1 MTATAEAPVTPPP
14 IRDERVGRKSTLARL
29 LARPEA
35 GAVAGAIVIYVF
47 FFIVAPPFR
56 NASSFASV
64 LYVTST
70 YGLMVTPIAL
80 LMIGGEFDLSA
91 GVAVTSSALCA
102 SLFSYEFTTN
112 AWVGVLVALALSLL
126 IGFLNGWIVVK
137 TGIPSFL
144 VTLGTFFV
152 LQGLNIALTQ
162 TITNQVASPDISTL
176 QGFSSARVVFSG
188 SFTVGGVNIRTSVI
202 YWLVFVAIATWIL
215 LRTRI
220 GNWIFSAG
228 GSPVSARA
236 VGVPVG
242 RVKIGL
248 FMAVGL
254 MAWFT
259 GMHTLFLFNTIQTS
273 QGVGNEFVY
282 IIAAVVGGCL
292 LTGGYGSAV
301 GAAIGALIFGMVNQG
316 IVYAGWNPD
325 WFQTFVGLLLLGA
338 ILLNTFIR
346 RRAEAAAGLLHRTP
360 RPVSTAP
367 RTPPQSAR
375 ATATAACRWSG
386 WSTPGN
392 ATAR

>member
-1 MTATAEAPVTPPP
+1 MAQITQPAPVTPPP
-14 IRDERVGRKSTLARL
+14 TRDERIGRKSTLARL

-35 GAVAGAIVIYVF
+35 GALAGAIVIYLF
-47 FFIVAPPFR
+47 FFIIAPPFR
-56 NASSFASV
+56 NASSFSTT

-70 YGLMVTPIAL
+70 YGLMAAPVAL

-102 SLFSYEFTTN
+102 SLFSFEFTTN
-112 AWVGVLVALALSLL
+112 IWVGVLVALALSLL
-126 IGFLNGWIVVK
+126 IGFINGWIVVK

-144 VTLGTFFV
+144 VTLGTFFM
-152 LQGLNIALTQ
+152 LQGLNLALTQ

-176 QGFSSARVVFSG
+176 QGFSSAQKVFAS
-188 SFTVGGVNIRTSVI
+188 SFTIGGVNVRITVI
-202 YWLVFVAIATWIL
+202 YWIVFTAIATWIL
-215 LRTRI
+215 LRTHV
-220 GNWIFSAG
+220 GNWIFSVG
-228 GSPVSARA
+228 GSAPSARA
-236 VGVPVG
+236 VGVPVA

-259 GMHTLFLFNTIQTS
+259 GMHTLFQFNTIQS
-273 QGVGNEFVY
+273 GQGVGNEFVY

-325 WFQTFVGLLLLGA
+325 WFKFFLGGMLLFA
-338 ILLNTFIR
+338 VIANNAFR
-346 RRAEAAAGLLHRTP
+346 NYAAKR
-360 RPVSTAP
+360 
-367 RTPPQSAR
+367 
-375 ATATAACRWSG
+375 
-386 WSTPGN
+386 
-392 ATAR
+392 

>member
-1 MTATAEAPVTPPP
+1 MAQTAEAPVTPPP

-35 GAVAGAIVIYVF
+35 GAIAGAIVIYIF
-47 FFIVAPPFR
+47 FFAIAPSFR
-56 NASSFASV
+56 NASSFSTT

-70 YGLMVTPIAL
+70 YGLMATPVAL

-91 GVAVTSSALCA
+91 GVAVTSAALTA

-112 AWVGVLVALALSLL
+112 VWVGIAVALAEALL

-144 VTLGTFFV
+144 VTLGTFFM
-152 LQGLNIALTQ
+152 LQGIDLALTQ
-162 TITNQVASPDISTL
+162 TITNQVSSPDISTL
-176 QGFSSARVVFSG
+176 QGFNSAREVFSG
-188 SFTVGGVNIRTSVI
+188 SFTIGGVNIRTSVI
-202 YWLVFVAIATWIL
+202 YWIVFVIIATWIL

-220 GNWIFSAG
+220 GNWIFAVG
-228 GSPVSARA
+228 GHAPSARA

-242 RVKIGL
+242 RMKIGL
-248 FMAVGL
+248 FMAVGF

-259 GMHTLFLFNTIQTS
+259 GMHTLFLFNTIQAG
-273 QGVGNEFVY
+273 QGIGNEFVY

-301 GAAIGALIFGMVNQG
+301 GAGIGALIFGMVNQG

-325 WFQTFVGLLLLGA
+325 WFQFFVGLLLLGA
-338 ILLNTFIR
+338 ILLNTYIR
-346 RRAEAAAGLLHRTP
+346 RRAEAS
-360 RPVSTAP
+360 V
-367 RTPPQSAR
+367 
-375 ATATAACRWSG
+375 
-386 WSTPGN
+386 
-392 ATAR
+392 

>member
-1 MTATAEAPVTPPP
+1 M
-14 IRDERVGRKSTLARL
+14 ARM

-35 GAVAGAIVIYVF
+35 GAIAGAIVIYVF
-47 FFIVAPPFR
+47 FFIIAPPFR
-56 NASSFASV
+56 NASSFSSV

-70 YGLMVTPIAL
+70 YGLMATPVAL

-91 GVAVTSSALCA
+91 GVAVTSASLTA

-112 AWVGVLVALALSLL
+112 AWVGVLVALGVALL

-144 VTLGTFFV
+144 VTLGTFFM

-162 TITNQVASPDISTL
+162 TITNQVSSPDISTL
-176 QGFSSARVVFSG
+176 QGFNSARQVFSA
-188 SFTVGGVNIRTSVI
+188 SWTIGGVNIRTSVV
-202 YWLVFVAIATWIL
+202 YWIVFVIIATWIL
-215 LRTRI
+215 LRTYI
-220 GNWIFSAG
+220 GNWIFSVG
-228 GSPVSARA
+228 GNPAAARA

-242 RVKIGL
+242 RMKIGL
-248 FMAVGL
+248 FMAVGF

-259 GMHTLFLFNTIQTS
+259 GMHTLFLFNTIQS
-273 QGVGNEFVY
+273 GQGIGNEFVY

-325 WFQTFVGLLLLGA
+325 WFQFFVGALLLGA
-338 ILLNTFIR
+338 ILLNTYIR
-346 RRAEAAAGLLHRTP
+346 RRAEA
-360 RPVSTAP
+360 SI
-367 RTPPQSAR
+367 
-375 ATATAACRWSG
+375 
-386 WSTPGN
+386 
-392 ATAR
+392 

>member
-1 MTATAEAPVTPPP
+1 M
-14 IRDERVGRKSTLARL
+14 ARM

-35 GAVAGAIVIYVF
+35 GAIAGAIVIYVF
-47 FFIVAPPFR
+47 FFIIAPPFR
-56 NASSFASV
+56 NASSFSSV

-70 YGLMVTPIAL
+70 YGLMATPVAL

-91 GVAVTSSALCA
+91 GVAVTSASLTA

-112 AWVGVLVALALSLL
+112 AWVGVLVALGVALL

-144 VTLGTFFV
+144 VTLGTFFM

-162 TITNQVASPDISTL
+162 TITNQVSSPDISTL
-176 QGFSSARVVFSG
+176 QGFNSAREVFSA
-188 SFTVGGVNIRTSVI
+188 SWTIGGVNIRTSVV
-202 YWLVFVAIATWIL
+202 YWIVFVIIATWIL
-215 LRTRI
+215 LRTYI
-220 GNWIFSAG
+220 GNWIFSVG
-228 GSPVSARA
+228 GNPAAARA

-242 RVKIGL
+242 RMKIGL
-248 FMAVGL
+248 FMAVGF

-259 GMHTLFLFNTIQTS
+259 GMHTLFLFNTIQS
-273 QGVGNEFVY
+273 GQGIGNEFVY

-325 WFQTFVGLLLLGA
+325 WFQFFVGALLLGA
-338 ILLNTFIR
+338 ILLNTYIR
-346 RRAEAAAGLLHRTP
+346 RRAEA
-360 RPVSTAP
+360 SI
-367 RTPPQSAR
+367 
-375 ATATAACRWSG
+375 
-386 WSTPGN
+386 
-392 ATAR
+392 

>member
-1 MTATAEAPVTPPP
+1 MAQTTEAPVAPPP
-14 IRDERVGRKSTLARL
+14 RADERLGRKSTLARV

-35 GAVAGAIVIYVF
+35 GAIAGAIIIYVF
-47 FFIVAPPFR
+47 FFIIAPPFR
-56 NASSFASV
+56 NASSFSSV

-70 YGLMVTPIAL
+70 YGLMATPVAL

-126 IGFLNGWIVVK
+126 IAFINGWIVVK

-144 VTLGTFFV
+144 VTLGMFFM
-152 LQGLNIALTQ
+152 LQGINIALTQ

-176 QGFSSARVVFSG
+176 QGFSSAQKVFSA
-188 SFTVGGVNIRTSVI
+188 SWTIGGVNIRTSVV
-202 YWLVFVAIATWIL
+202 YWIVFVIIATFIL

-220 GNWIFSAG
+220 GNWIFAVG
-228 GSPVSARA
+228 GNAPSARA

-242 RVKIGL
+242 RMKIGL
-248 FMAVGL
+248 FMAVGF

-259 GMHTLFLFNTIQTS
+259 GMHTLFLFNTIQS
-273 QGVGNEFVY
+273 AEGVGNEFVY

-325 WFQTFVGLLLLGA
+325 WFQFFVGALLLGA
-338 ILLNTFIR
+338 ILLNTYIR
-346 RRAEAAAGLLHRTP
+346 RRAEAAI
-360 RPVSTAP
+360 
-367 RTPPQSAR
+367 
-375 ATATAACRWSG
+375 
-386 WSTPGN
+386 
-392 ATAR
+392 